1 MESFIHLFETPGSG
15 TQTARASMPECL
27 PPEVNT
33 EFLRPFYHYFC
44 PLNKLL
50 LSDLVQ
56 VEEGNVEYKVR
67 LSQRVLVLLVICSFR
82 TKALCNSHLRGKKL
96 SLSNRL
102 SLTFLILFIA
112 ARIRRTYVRL
122 KRVFSC

>member
-15 TQTARASMPECL
+15 TQTARAYMPDCL
-27 PPEVNT
+27 PPEVNISSCA
-33 EFLRPFYHYFC
+33 LFYQHFC

-67 LSQRVLVLLVICSFR
+67 LSQRL
-82 TKALCNSHLRGKKL
+82 
-96 SLSNRL
+96 
-102 SLTFLILFIA
+102 
-112 ARIRRTYVRL
+112 
-122 KRVFSC
+122 